1 MNRYTVFLTAVM
13 LAILMI
19 LSISGVADKPK
30 QQTAKSPA
38 EEKITSKVISSE
50 ENQNNQTEVIEQSQ
64 DISDKEP
71 IISGQDQK
79 SAPDNLTSPARAGEQ
94 INWQVISGGGTDGS
108 STNYNLLGTVGQ
120 TATGEGSATSYGL
133 IHGYWQAMSTGGPC
147 DCEPGEAD
155 GIPLINIL
163 DIVYIINF
171 KYKDGPDPVPYALC
185 SADAIAD
192 CVINILDI
200 VHVINYKYKGGPA
213 PVTCEEWTLEC
224 GSLH

>member
-94 INWQVISGGGTDGS
+94 INWQVISGGGTDGF
-108 STNYNLLGTVGQ
+108 STSYNLLGTVGQ
-120 TATGEGSATSYGL
+120 TATGEGTSTSYML
-133 IHGYWQAMSTGGPC
+133 THGYWQSSETEGPC

-155 GIPLINIL
+155 GLSLINIL

-171 KYKDGPDPVPYALC
+171 KYKEGPDPVPYALC
-185 SADAIAD
+185 SADTD
-192 CVINILDI
+192 CDCIINILDI
-200 VHVINYKYKGGPA
+200 VYLINYKYKEGPA
-213 PVTCEEWTLEC
+213 PCACEAWVLEC
-224 GSLH
+224 GPLH